1 MYKARKDRSSE
12 ANPCLS
18 EPVVVG
24 TGIYLPN
31 ELQSGA
37 FFRWILVSTWK
48 TVYPSLTTPKWCILC
63 NKGGTASQE
72 SRPLFSK
79 GWDFFIYSKINMHK
93 GESINTMNILDDLQN
108 RGLIQQTTDFE
119 GLQDYL
125 QNNQVTLYAGF
136 DPTAD
141 SLHIGH
147 LVPILMLKRFQEAG
161 HRPIALIGGGTG
173 MIGDPSGRSTERSLN
188 EAAVVKGFSDRIKQQ
203 LAHILEFDHG
213 DNAAVA
219 RNNHDWLAS
228 MTVIDFL
235 RDAGKHFGI
244 NYMLAKESVSARIEQ
259 GISYTEF
266 SYMILQSLDF
276 LKLYEQED
284 CRLQIGGSDQWGN
297 ITAGMELIRRTNGQA
312 DEEINVFGLTV
323 PLITKADGTKFGKTA
338 GGAIWLDPEKTTPY
352 EFYQF
357 WINTD
362 DRDVIKFLQ
371 YFTFLQQDEI
381 EQLQQEVQHHPE
393 NRVAQKRLAEEV
405 TRMVH
410 SQEALEQAQ
419 KISAS
424 LFSGDLK
431 QLSAKDIEQGFKDV
445 PTYDMEKEDIGLI
458 DLLVNA
464 SISSSKRQAREDIKN
479 GAIYIN
485 GERNQDMQYTLTAD
499 DRIEDTFTIIRRGKK
514 KYFLV
519 QYQ

>member
-1 MYKARKDRSSE
+1 MDILKDLEKR
-12 ANPCLS
+12 N
-18 EPVVVG
+18 
-24 TGIYLPN
+24 
-31 ELQSGA
+31 
-37 FFRWILVSTWK
+37 
-48 TVYPSLTTPKWCILC
+48 
-63 NKGGTASQE
+63 
-72 SRPLFSK
+72 
-79 GWDFFIYSKINMHK
+79 
-93 GESINTMNILDDLQN
+93 
-108 RGLIQQTTDFE
+108 LIQQTTDRE
-119 GLQDYL
+119 GLEKHL
-125 QNNQVTLYAGF
+125 AENQVTLYCGF

-147 LVPILMLKRFQEAG
+147 LLPITMLKRFQKAG

-173 MIGDPSGRSTERSLN
+173 MIGDPSGRSDERSLN
-188 EAAVVKGFSDRIKQQ
+188 EANVVKGYSDRIKEQ
-203 LAHILEFDHG
+203 LAKLLNFDTG
-213 DNAAVA
+213 SNAAVA

-244 NYMLAKESVSARIEQ
+244 NYMLGKESVSARIEQ

-276 LKLYEQED
+276 LKLYEQEN
-284 CRLQIGGSDQWGN
+284 CTLQIGGSDQWGN
-297 ITAGMELIRRTNGQA
+297 ITAGMELIRRSREDVG
-312 DEEINVFGLTV
+312 EEAKAYGLTV

-338 GGAIWLDPEKTTPY
+338 GGAVWLDPVKTTPY

-362 DRDVIKFLQ
+362 DRDVMKFLY
-371 YFTFLQQDEI
+371 YFTFLDQEELDQLQDE
-381 EQLQQEVQHHPE
+381 VDTRPE
-393 NRVAQKRLAEEV
+393 NRVAQKRLAEEM
-405 TRMVH
+405 TRTVH

-419 KISAS
+419 KITAS

-431 QLSAKDIEQGFKDV
+431 DLSGNDIEQGFRDV
-445 PTYDMEKEDIGLI
+445 PTYETTKEDIGLI

-485 GERNQDMQYTLTAD
+485 GERQQDLQYNVGSD
-499 DRIEDTFTIIRRGKK
+499 DRIEDRFTIIRRGKK
-514 KYFLV
+514 KYFLIRFK
-519 QYQ
+519 